1 MGHGIGK
8 SIKYYFNCLLDVL
21 YGNSEGCI
29 LCNSPAE
36 DLICESCENKLN
48 FSLVEGH
55 IQKEE
60 LKIKYYSCSYYNAL
74 VKEMII
80 RLKYKSDFN
89 CGRVLVRLLEKAVL
103 AKEIDA
109 EYATFVPSDTFMLKK
124 RGYNQSEFLCKE
136 LCQAV
141 DKTLIRC
148 LTKVSNTRDQIGLD
162 GEGRWLNLKSS
173 FTATNVDKIKGKK
186 ILLIDDVITTGATAF
201 YCAKTLLEKGCNEVI
216 VLTVAK
222 SAI

>member
-8 SIKYYFNCLLDVL
+8 SINYYIQCLLDVI
-21 YGNSEGCI
+21 YGNSEECL
-29 LCNSPAE
+29 LCNNPTE
-36 DLICESCENKLN
+36 ELICESCEKKIN
-48 FSLVEGH
+48 FTVVEGS
-55 IQKEE
+55 IQRENI
-60 LKIKYYSCSYYNAL
+60 KIKYFSCSYYNAL

-89 CGRVLVRLLEKAVL
+89 CGRVLVSLMKRLVL
-103 AKEIDA
+103 AREIEA
-109 EYATFVPSDTFMLKK
+109 EYATFVPSDSLVLKK

-136 LCQAV
+136 LCRSL
-141 DKTLIRC
+141 DRNLIKC
-148 LTKVSNTRDQIGLD
+148 LSKELITKDQIGLD
-162 GEGRWLNLKSS
+162 GEGRWHNLKSS
-173 FTATNVDKIKGKK
+173 FTATNLDKIKGKK

-201 YCAKTLLEKGCNEVI
+201 YCGKALLEKGCNEVI